1 MRTGQIISIYDIKYK
16 IENHK
21 ISFINKEKIGE
32 LCYGIRVYP
41 DYSFQV
47 LEESIKE
54 SLFLYSDKI
63 DLAEKLALNKKYY
76 MVEEDP
82 WQIIGVISLHK
93 GYTFIDCAEHD
104 DRVVI
109 QCAFPDK
116 ECYI

>member
-1 MRTGQIISIYDIKYK
+1 MGTGQIISIYDINYK

-21 ISFINKEKIGE
+21 ICFIDKEKIGD
-32 LCYGIRVYP
+32 LYYGVRVYP
-41 DYSFQV
+41 DYSFKV
-47 LEESIKE
+47 LEECIEE

-76 MVEEDP
+76 IVEENP

-109 QCAFPDK
+109 QCAFPGK
-116 ECYI
+116 ECSI